1 MYSPLLAAIRRRKA
15 DTYGSWIFFSVR
27 KGIYF
32 SVRKNPFSVRKGI
45 DKEQFHVVYPRLRNR
60 PRLGRW
66 VRCKCHVPGRI
77 YGVSRKERRCD
88 PWEIKG
94 LRKREKKDQELL
106 CELP

>member
-1 MYSPLLAAIRRRKA
+1 VLVSGYVQSPPCCHQKKKGRYLWKLDLFFCEERDLL
-15 DTYGSWIFFSVR
+15 
-27 KGIYF
+27 
-32 SVRKNPFSVRKGI
+32 I

-77 YGVSRKERRCD
+77 YGVSRKERQCG

>member
-1 MYSPLLAAIRRRKA
+1 LLPSEEERQIPMRL
-15 DTYGSWIFFSVR
+15 DFF
-27 KGIYF
+27 F
-32 SVRKNPFSVRKGI
+32 CDETDLLI
-45 DKEQFHVVYPRLRNR
+45 DKELFHVVYPRLRNC

-66 VRCKCHVPGRI
+66 VRCECHHVPGRI